1 MICKHARL
9 AALALFITQ
18 LVACIPLSASAQ
30 TAADKQTAPQE
41 KPLKLRTDEV
51 IVDAVVLDKKN
62 HTVSDLAN
70 DDFELYEDGVK
81 QKITSFRFESLASA
95 SQTVT
100 SGANSTPAGPRTI
113 NLISL
118 VLDAQTDRD
127 GSLRARKAALDYIAN
142 GIGPDDFVAVFG
154 IDLGLMLLTPYT
166 NDKVAIKQAVES
178 FTSRESKKYLAVA
191 AETRRALESLV
202 EPLSDGKKVGLAE
215 TLTQTDLDTPPPP
228 IEGARDPSSG
238 ISPTQVTMAAI
249 SLSGLRI
256 LRVFERYERE
266 YQGYR
271 DVDALLAIIN
281 GLKTVRAAR
290 KVMLLFSEGFAVT
303 PAVTARYKSVISA
316 ANTTGLTI
324 YALDIAGLRVLNPNE
339 QTMVERDASAV
350 QRIRNPNPE
359 LVSGGVSAIGRTEDV
374 ARLNVVSTLD
384 ELSEETGGYAVKNTN
399 DTSEGLKRILDEI
412 GNHYVMTY
420 QPVNANYDGKFRRI
434 SLKVVRAGDFKIR
447 ARRGYY
453 ALRTLDDAPVMAHE
467 VPLLERANSAS
478 AVNDFPFYLQAF
490 HFRGTNAARQ
500 VALYAEFPVSAL
512 KFDSDDK
519 AKTFSSKFAILVLV
533 KNSANEIVRKL
544 GQEYTLRGPLSQ
556 MEDVKKRPQLF
567 NRITALGPG
576 QYTLEAVARDS
587 VAGKASVAR
596 IPFEVPPASEDSF
609 RISSVVMSRGVNPLT
624 EEQKKQPAH
633 PLYLEGQAYFVP
645 NVEASFSLEADKN
658 LLVHFN
664 VYAPKG
670 LAAKVNAT
678 LTFLKGGSVFTE
690 AGGALP
696 DADATGRIAYST
708 SFGSENFPAGEYDLR
723 VTVSDGTHRASSTA
737 HFKVAP

>member
-1 MICKHARL
+1 MIRKPARL
-9 AALALFITQ
+9 VALALFITQ
-18 LVACIPLSASAQ
+18 LVASIPLSASAQ
-30 TAADKQTAPQE
+30 TAPDKQPASQE
-41 KPLKLRTDEV
+41 KPLKLRADEV
-51 IVDAVVLDKKN
+51 IVDAVVLDKKS
-62 HTVSDLAN
+62 HAVSDFTAG
-70 DDFELYEDGVK
+70 DFELYEDGVR

-95 SQTVT
+95 SQTLS
-100 SGANSTPAGPRTI
+100 SGANATPAGPRTI

-127 GSLRARKAALDYIAN
+127 GSIRARKAALEYIAN
-142 GIGPDDFVAVFG
+142 GMGPDDYVAVFG
-154 IDLGLMLLTPYT
+154 IDLGLMLLAPYT
-166 NDKVAIKQAVES
+166 NDKVAIKQAVEA

-202 EPLSDGKKVGLAE
+202 EPLSDAKKVGLAE
-215 TLTQTDLDTPPPP
+215 TLTGADLDTPPPAF
-228 IEGARDPSSG
+228 EGARDPGSG
-238 ISPTQVTMAAI
+238 ISPTQVTLAAI

-303 PAVTARYKSVISA
+303 PAVTERYKSVISA

-339 QTMVERDASAV
+339 QTMVERDASAL

-359 LVSGGVSAIGRTEDV
+359 LVSGGVSAIGRNEDV
-374 ARLNVVSTLD
+374 ARLNAVSTLD
-384 ELSEETGGYAVKNTN
+384 ELSEETGGYAIKNTN
-399 DTSEGLKRILDEI
+399 DMSEGLKRILDEI

-420 QPVNANYDGKFRRI
+420 QPINANYDGKFRRI
-434 SLKVVRAGDFKIR
+434 NLKIVRIGDFKVR

-478 AVNDFPFYLQAF
+478 AVNDFPFHLQAF
-490 HFRGTNAARQ
+490 HFRGTNTARQ
-500 VALYAEFPVSAL
+500 VALYAEFPVSSL

-544 GQEYTLRGPLSQ
+544 GQEYTMRGPLSQ
-556 MEDVKKRPQLF
+556 IEDVKKRSQLF
-567 NRITALGPG
+567 NRITALAPG

-609 RISSVVMSRGVNPLT
+609 RISSVVTSRGVNPLT
-624 EEQKKQPAH
+624 EEQKTQPAH

-645 NVEASFSLEADKN
+645 NVEETFSLARDKN

-664 VYAPKG
+664 VYVPKG
-670 LAAKVNAT
+670 STAKVNAT
-678 LTFLKGGSVFTE
+678 LAFLKGGSVFTQ

-696 DADATGRIAYST
+696 DADATGRISYAT
-708 SFGSENFPAGEYDLR
+708 SFGSENFPSGEYDLR
-723 VTVSDGTHRASSTA
+723 VTVSDGTRRASSTA
-737 HFKVAP
+737 HFKIEP

>member
-1 MICKHARL
+1 MICKAVRSV
-9 AALALFITQ
+9 ALTVLISQVIAG
-18 LVACIPLSASAQ
+18 IPLSISAQ
-30 TAADKQTAPQE
+30 TAAEKPAVSQE

-62 HTVSDLAN
+62 HAVSDLAT

-81 QKITSFRFESLASA
+81 QKITSFRFESNTSA
-95 SQTVT
+95 SQTSVT
-100 SGANSTPAGPRTI
+100 GANIAPPGPRTI

-127 GSLRARKAALDYIAN
+127 GSMRARKAALDYIAN
-142 GIGPDDFVAVFG
+142 GIGPNDYVAVFG
-154 IDLGLMLLTPYT
+154 IDLGLMLLAPYT
-166 NDKVAIKQAVES
+166 NDKDVIKQAVEV
-178 FTSRESKKYLAVA
+178 FTSRESKKYMAVA

-202 EPLSDGKKVGLAE
+202 EPLSDAKKVGIAE
-215 TLTQTDLDTPPPP
+215 TLTSADLDTPPPAL
-228 IEGARDPSSG
+228 EGARDPGSG
-238 ISPTQVTMAAI
+238 INPTQVTRAAI

-281 GLKTVRAAR
+281 GLKNVRAAR
-290 KVMLLFSEGFAVT
+290 KVMLFFSEGFAVT
-303 PAVTARYKSVISA
+303 PAVTERYKSVISA

-324 YALDIAGLRVLNPNE
+324 YALDIAGLRILNPNE
-339 QTMVERDASAV
+339 QAMVERDASAI
-350 QRIRNPNPE
+350 QRIRNQNPD
-359 LVSGGVSAIGRTEDV
+359 LVSGGVSAIGRNEDV
-374 ARLNVVSTLD
+374 ARLNALSTLD
-384 ELSEETGGYAVKNTN
+384 ELSEETGGYAIKNTN
-399 DTSEGLKRILDEI
+399 DMSEGLKRILDEI
-412 GNHYVMTY
+412 GNHYVITY
-420 QPVNANYDGKFRRI
+420 QPVNGNYDGKFRRI
-434 SLKVVRAGDFKIR
+434 TLKVVRTGDFKVR

-453 ALRTLDDAPVMAHE
+453 ALRTLDDSPVMAHE
-467 VPLLERANSAS
+467 VPLIERANLAS

-490 HFRGTNAARQ
+490 HFRGTNTARQ

-544 GQEYTLRGPLSQ
+544 GQEFTLRGPLSQ
-556 MEDVKKRPQLF
+556 IEDVKKRPQMF
-567 NRITALGPG
+567 NRITVLAPG

-587 VAGKASVAR
+587 MAGKAAVAR
-596 IPFEVPPASEDSF
+596 IPFEVPPTSEDSF
-609 RISSVVMSRGVNPLT
+609 RLSSVVMSRGVNPLT

-645 NVEASFSLEADKN
+645 NVEQAFSLAKDKN

-664 VYAPKG
+664 AYVPNG
-670 LAAKVNAT
+670 STVKVNAM
-678 LTFLKGGSVFTE
+678 LVFSKGGTVFTQ

-696 DADATGRIAYST
+696 DPDASGRIAYST
-708 SFGSENFPAGEYDLR
+708 SFGSENFPTGEYDLR
-723 VTVSDGTHRASSTA
+723 VTVTDGTRRVSSTT
-737 HFKVAP
+737 HFRIEP